1 MRPIPLFSKYYVTKF
16 GQIYNKNGLLM
27 KTFRCHSGYDRI
39 DLKRDDGEY
48 HKIYVHRAVGMA
60 FIENPNNYPIIDHID
75 RHKTNNTVENLRW
88 VTAQMN
94 ALNRTFNTIMPRYI
108 KIKRF
113 KVKKTN
119 DLYWV
124 IDARNSVLNYRKRF
138 KFTDFTY
145 EEILEHRNQLML
157 ENNIPIT
164 D

>member
-1 MRPIPLFSKYYVTKF
+1 
-16 GQIYNKNGLLM
+16 M

-48 HKIYVHRAVGMA
+48 HKIYSHRAVAMA
-60 FIENPNNYPIIDHID
+60 FLDNPNNFEIVDHID
-75 RHKTNNTVENLRW
+75 RNKLNNHVDNLRW

-94 ALNRTFNTIMPRYI
+94 ALNRTFNQLFPRYI

-113 KVKKTN
+113 KIKKTN

-124 IDARNSVLNYRKRF
+124 IDIRNGVLNYRKRF
-138 KFTDFTY
+138 KLTDNTY
-145 EEILEHRNQLML
+145 ADILHHRNTLMI